1 MATLVEQLRR
11 YASPWKALFSSLILS
26 TGIFAGALL
35 HRSIP
40 VACAD
45 GSLANVTRRGHL
57 RVGIDA
63 SLGGTYMFWNPKTQ
77 YYDGFEWE
85 IAQKIAEKMKLELHP
100 INIPWGVQPER
111 LAARQIDL
119 ILSAR
124 EQGGLDR
131 SDYGT
136 RFIETVPYYRSS
148 QRILVHQDAAKI
160 STLRELTGKRVG
172 VVASSGGAAV
182 VETYNKNRGSAI
194 RVFSSRDINRML
206 SQLSDR
212 TLDAMLLDEPVA
224 IWQIERHPNLTV
236 VGEPFLPIALVAI
249 VNKDDESL
257 YKAVNQAIA
266 QIRYEGKLEAIL
278 RRWKLWGNSQ
288 KSLKS
293 AVVSPVLRSTII
305 LLFWG

>member
-1 MATLVEQLRR
+1 MLFTQLRR
-11 YASPWKALFSSLILS
+11 YVSPWEALCSGLILS
-26 TGIFAGALL
+26 TGIFAGAIFL
-35 HRSIP
+35 SAIP
-40 VACAD
+40 LAHAD

-63 SLGGTYMFWNPKTQ
+63 SVGGTYMFWNPKTQ

-85 IAQKIAEKMKLELHP
+85 IAQKIAEKMRLELQP
-100 INIPWGVQPER
+100 INIPWGVQPDR

-119 ILSAR
+119 ILSVR
-124 EQGGLDR
+124 EQGGLDGGQYK
-131 SDYGT
+131 D

-148 QRILVHQDAAKI
+148 QRILVRQESAKI
-160 STLRELTGKRVG
+160 SALRDLIGKRVG
-172 VVASSGGAAV
+172 VVANSGGAAV
-182 VETYNKNRGSAI
+182 IETYNKNRGSAI

-224 IWQIERHPNLTV
+224 IWQIEKHPDFIV

-266 QIRYEGKLEAIL
+266 QIRYEGTLESIL

-293 AVVSPVLRSTII
+293 AVASPVIRSTII
-305 LLFWG
+305 MLFWG